1 MKKIV
6 LLLVVFLLLSCQQVL
21 FSTNRDLKVVGTSGN
36 HEIITQFEESDIFLN
51 LFGDI
56 NPGQILISVSEA
68 VTKYY
73 SPDIKFKHL
82 QVLLTHTSA
91 KCSLIH
97 NNNLIF
103 GSSFYRIFSVPIY
116 LQSENLLL

>member
-1 MKKIV
+1 M
-6 LLLVVFLLLSCQQVL
+6 
-21 FSTNRDLKVVGTSGN
+21 VGTSGN

-73 SPDIKFKHL
+73 SLNIKFKYF
-82 QVLLTHTSA
+82 QVLLAHTSA